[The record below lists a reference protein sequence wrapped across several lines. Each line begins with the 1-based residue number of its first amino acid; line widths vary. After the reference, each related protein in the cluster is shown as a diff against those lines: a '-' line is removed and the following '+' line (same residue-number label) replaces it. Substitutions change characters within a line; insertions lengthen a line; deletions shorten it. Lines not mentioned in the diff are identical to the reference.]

1 MIFVKITDQFHDKK
15 WVYHVNVKEIKS
27 FGVNDGKYFVVLYD
41 DEKSYL
47 RPVHLISKKD
57 YKRLAKL

>member
-1 MIFVKITDQFHDKK
+1 MMFVKVTDQINNKK
-15 WVYHVNVKEIKS
+15 WEYHVNVKEIKS
-27 FGVNDGKYFVVLYD
+27 FGVLDGQYHVVLYD